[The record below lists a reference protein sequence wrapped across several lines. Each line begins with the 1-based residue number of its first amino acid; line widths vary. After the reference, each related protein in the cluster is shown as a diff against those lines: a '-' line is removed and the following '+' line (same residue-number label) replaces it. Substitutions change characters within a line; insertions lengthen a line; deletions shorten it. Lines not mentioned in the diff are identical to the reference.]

1 LEDGKVVFV
10 PPVLADCGMVGA
22 QGEEVAEE
30 GERVGD
36 FGDSFDIENV
46 G

>member
-1 LEDGKVVFV
+1 LEDGEVVFV

-30 GERVGD
+30 GYGVGD
-36 FGDSFDIENV
+36 FGDAFDIGNV